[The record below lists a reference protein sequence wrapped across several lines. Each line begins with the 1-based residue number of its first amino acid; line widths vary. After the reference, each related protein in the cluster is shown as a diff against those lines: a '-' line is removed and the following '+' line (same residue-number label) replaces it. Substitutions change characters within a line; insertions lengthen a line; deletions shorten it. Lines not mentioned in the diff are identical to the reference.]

1 MKYIS
6 YKESNIKEEQRK
18 INNASYIKEQLQQQK
33 EYFDNMFKK
42 IDPNIKL
49 DQEQRKIILTDE
61 DNLMVIAGAG
71 SGKTTTIT
79 AKVNYLIEKQH
90 IKEDEI
96 IIITFTNKAV
106 QELRERI
113 NTEFKHK
120 VKITT
125 FHKLGY
131 EIIKQNMNPSP
142 KILENPK
149 IIIEKYIKEEK
160 NKKETNTIKQLK
172 KYITRYIP
180 KTNKDI
186 IKQMIDYCMTY
197 ITLVK
202 SKQSENNIND
212 KKLKKTMQMLFIL

>member
-6 YKESNIKEEQRK
+6 YKESNIKEEERI
-18 INNASYIKEQLQQQK
+18 INNKNYIKEQLKTQEK
-33 EYFDNMFKK
+33 YFDNMFKK

-71 SGKTTTIT
+71 AGKTTTIT
-79 AKVNYLIEKQH
+79 GKVNYLIEKLE

-106 QELRERI
+106 QELKERI
-113 NTEFKHK
+113 NKEFKHE

-131 EIIKQNMNPSP
+131 EIIKENMNPSP
-142 KILENPK
+142 KI
-149 IIIEKYIKEEK
+149 
-160 NKKETNTIKQLK
+160 
-172 KYITRYIP
+172 
-180 KTNKDI
+180 
-186 IKQMIDYCMTY
+186 
-197 ITLVK
+197 
-202 SKQSENNIND
+202 
-212 KKLKKTMQMLFIL
+212 